1 MRKAA
6 VLGTMKGKG
15 CRWDL
20 LDATQTLK
28 FCCVD
33 KIINHAVIDRYII
46 VNRITKYF
54 FIHAPIIPK
63 NDWNPLIKAC
73 QTSVPKV
80 VIPSVKRYNER
91 DLSCNRKEGFARLM
105 ELLIWQMRGLCN
117 YRFAIKSSW
126 ITRWSGLTKA
136 ILLP

>member
-15 CRWDL
+15 CRGDL

-33 KIINHAVIDRYII
+33 TIINHAVIDRYII

-63 NDWNPLIKAC
+63 NAWKPLIKAY
-73 QTSVPKV
+73 QTSVTQV
-80 VIPSVKRYNER
+80 VIPSVRRYHES
-91 DLSCNRKEGFARLM
+91 DLSCNTREVFARLM
-105 ELLIWQMRGLCN
+105 QPEIWQLRGLCN
-117 YRFAIKSSW
+117 CRFGIKSS
-126 ITRWSGLTKA
+126 
-136 ILLP
+136 